1 MITRIK
7 EPKFQVVYNGKSYK
21 FTKLEIH
28 QLQLDIALGKVDHNK
43 VYIKKPLEFAGFKK
57 VTINPNTGNLSDT
70 LGKDFMLESEIQ
82 FKLMKTI
89 GQQ

>member
-43 VYIKKPLEFAGFKK
+43 VYIKKPLEFGGFKK
-57 VTINPNTGNLSDT
+57 VTINPNTGNLSDI
-70 LGKDFMLESEIQ
+70 LGKEFMLESEIQ